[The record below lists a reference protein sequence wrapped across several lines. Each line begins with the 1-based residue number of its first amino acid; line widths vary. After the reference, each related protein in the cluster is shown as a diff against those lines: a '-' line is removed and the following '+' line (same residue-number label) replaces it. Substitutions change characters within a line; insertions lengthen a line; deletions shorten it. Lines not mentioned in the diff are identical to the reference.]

1 MPIPALTDRALVLW
15 GTVHV
20 GFALAVGGSIG
31 SIHPTPRAVAMV
43 VSLSVFIGVSGL
55 VRYLVL
61 MGEAG
66 PLKANLRTYLTPLVA
81 LAIGWVRRRERIHP

>member
-1 MPIPALTDRALVLW
+1 ML
-15 GTVHV
+15 
-20 GFALAVGGSIG
+20 
-31 SIHPTPRAVAMV
+31 
-43 VSLSVFIGVSGL
+43 VSLSVFIGVFGL